1 MRVLWLLLVAALP
14 FGAHAAQAPVDL
26 ILTNGQVFTG
36 DAARPMVEAVA
47 ISGER
52 IVQVGTASEVAALAS
67 DRTRTID
74 LQQRVATPGFN
85 DAHMHFGPDPKGYEV
100 SFETNEPTWA
110 ETSAA
115 IGAAVQKTP
124 PGSWIFVPVGY
135 TVVLDEAVT
144 RTALDKLAPDHPVLL
159 RAYYGHGYV
168 ANSKALSLLHIRN
181 YESDPAGGY
190 YERAAGSRE
199 LNGRYWEYAQWKTA
213 RALAAAVTDDEI
225 VAALR
230 DLSDAALRAGIT
242 SLQIFPAMP
251 LDRFVMLADK
261 SELPI
266 RVRAIAFSPT
276 TPSGRDLS
284 EIREMDRLQETDSNV
299 TVSGIKWVL
308 DGTPIERGAALRDD
322 YADRPGW
329 FGRLNFPERDIAA
342 MLKESLELQQQ
353 LLLHAVGDKT
363 ADVIFDAME
372 TVNGGNV
379 DWKSKRLRIEH
390 GEGVIAD
397 LIPRARALGIV
408 VVQNPS
414 HFTFVELFRQR
425 WHSPMGPLRS
435 LIEADIPLALGSDGP
450 MNPFLNIMFAI
461 TDPTNPTEAITREQA
476 VRAYTAGSAFAE
488 FAEEDKGT
496 IAVGKLADIAVLS
509 QDPFSV
515 PVPDLPKTRSVLT
528 IVGGKVVYEER

>member
-1 MRVLWLLLVAALP
+1 
-14 FGAHAAQAPVDL
+14 
-26 ILTNGQVFTG
+26 
-36 DAARPMVEAVA
+36 
-47 ISGER
+47 
-52 IVQVGTASEVAALAS
+52 
-67 DRTRTID
+67 
-74 LQQRVATPGFN
+74 
-85 DAHMHFGPDPKGYEV
+85 
-100 SFETNEPTWA
+100 
-110 ETSAA
+110 
-115 IGAAVQKTP
+115 
-124 PGSWIFVPVGY
+124 
-135 TVVLDEAVT
+135 VVLDEAVT
-144 RTALDKLAPDHPVLL
+144 RAELDKLAPDHPVLL

-168 ANSKALSLLHIRN
+168 ANSKALSLLHVAN
-181 YESDPAGGY
+181 DEPDPAGGY
-190 YERAAGSRE
+190 YERIAGSRE
-199 LNGRYWEYAQWKTA
+199 LNGRYWEYAQWKTT

-329 FGRLNFPERDIAA
+329 YGRLNFPERDIAT

-363 ADVIFDAME
+363 ADVVFDAME
-372 TVNGGNV
+372 TINGGNV

-488 FAEEDKGT
+488 FAEEDKGS
-496 IAVGKLADIAVLS
+496 IAVGKLADMAVLS

-528 IVGGKVVYEER
+528 IVGGKVVYEEH